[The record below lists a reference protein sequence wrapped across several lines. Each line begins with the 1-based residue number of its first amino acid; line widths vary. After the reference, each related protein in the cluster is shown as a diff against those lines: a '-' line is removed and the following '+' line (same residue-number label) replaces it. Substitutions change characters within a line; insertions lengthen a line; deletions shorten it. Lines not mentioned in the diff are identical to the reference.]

1 MEIIYTGILEN
12 AFWSGTA
19 ALGFGIL
26 FNIPKRLIPT
36 VFILGFIAGFT
47 KFYSLQNQY
56 SIVVATF
63 FASLLVGFLSIPFA
77 KRVRKPIVVFS
88 IPAIIPMI
96 PGYFAYKTILG
107 IRNFTLTNTLD
118 TQQQNMLNHIFSNGF
133 MTIFILFAITVGV
146 SAPMLILGKDMTKK
160 LPD

>member
-1 MEIIYTGILEN
+1 MDIIYTTILEN
-12 AFWSGTA
+12 AFWSGVA

-26 FNIPKRLIPT
+26 FNIPKRVIPT
-36 VFILGFIAGFT
+36 VFILGFMAGLI
-47 KFYSLQNQY
+47 KFYCLQNHC
-56 SIVVATF
+56 SIVTATF
-63 FASLLVGFLSIPFA
+63 FASLLVGIVSIPFA
-77 KRVRKPIVVFS
+77 KSVRKPIVVFS

-107 IRNFTLTNTLD
+107 IRNFTFINTID
-118 TQQQNMLNHIFSNGF
+118 TDQQNMLNHIFSNGF

-146 SAPMLILGKDMTKK
+146 SAPMLLLGRDMTKK